1 MPTITVRRGDLP
13 EIVGILIKYKMS
25 FKIIF
30 THPKIERIIRATIK
44 IPVLNKAIWKVMD
57 RANKLIMKDKV
68 LITW

>member
-1 MPTITVRRGDLP
+1 MPIVTVDGGDLP

-30 THPKIERIIRATIK
+30 THPNIERILRATIK

-57 RANKLIMKDKV
+57 KANSTIMKNKV
-68 LITW
+68 LISW